1 MIKKLSY
8 LLAALLLAFAVP
20 ALAETYRA
28 ALISTF
34 EDCRPMQEYQGD
46 AEPVLVAK
54 INGYANGCIYMEF
67 YNLDEERNVHTDI
80 GEDTSKLFT
89 DYFWFDAEELLAVI
103 EPLKQGDFTTIVGAE
118 AYLAVDENE
127 QCYLAI
133 RPGKNTRKSDEEL
146 ADKAL
151 DTMEAYSES
160 LHRLFDA
167 IEKSLEQS
175 VGIFNE
181 DPQILYELRLDYSNP
196 EYFPMCNKALS
207 EWFKTHPAELRNY
220 RNHFRKK
227 YFKERNKELGE
238 WYREHREELE
248 ADREIFGK
256 KYFQDIK

>member
-1 MIKKLSY
+1 M
-8 LLAALLLAFAVP
+8 V
-20 ALAETYRA
+20 
-28 ALISTF
+28 
-34 EDCRPMQEYQGD
+34 D
-46 AEPVLVAK
+46 
-54 INGYANGCIYMEF
+54 GYANGRIYMEWRS
-67 YNLDEERNVHTDI
+67 NLPEA
-80 GEDTSKLFT
+80 EDGVLYVS
-89 DYFWFDAEELLAVI
+89 YDAEEFFEAI
-103 EPLKQGDFTTIVGAE
+103 EPLKQGDFVTIVGAE
-118 AYLAVDENE
+118 AYFAADENE

-167 IEKSLEQS
+167 IEESLEQS

-181 DPQILYELRLDYSNP
+181 DPQVLYEIRLDYSNP